1 MEKKCCAYEYIKE
14 RVDNNIDKLHF
25 IKKYPIG
32 EGQFGRVSKIINNN
46 VLLFIIIGLEST
58 I

>member
-1 MEKKCCAYEYIKE
+1 MGTKCCASEYIKE
-14 RVDNNIDKLHF
+14 RIDNNIDKLHF

-32 EGQFGRVSKIINNN
+32 EGQFGRVSKITNNN
-46 VLLFIIIGLEST
+46 VLLYIIIGLEST